1 MRRFTAFLRGH
12 LRANLGPLALGAVGI
27 GGYAAAEL
35 LAPWPLKVILDN
47 VLLQKPL
54 PTLFHRLEGALRSR
68 PEFSI
73 VLLSSAILGIAAV
86 KGGFAYLQVFLTS
99 RIGYELVHKLRQE
112 LFRHLQRLS
121 LSFHHGTRA
130 GDLLAK
136 ITSDTSVLKD
146 VFASGLLE
154 LLGHALTLA
163 GMCAVL
169 IVLNGRL
176 ALIAAVTLPLLCW
189 TIFTIYRRGKR
200 SARRQREREGRVA
213 AHIGEVLHLTPLVR
227 AFARERLEEE
237 RFAKESAETLDESI
251 RTARVEAAAS
261 RTVELVNAFGVW
273 AAVLFGALLALWRE
287 ITPGDLLVFS
297 AYLSAMYKPLR
308 HLAKLSTQFSKA
320 MASAERIEQ
329 ILATEADDAN
339 RVGGIDPGCLRGDIE
354 FDNVTFSY
362 PGGTPV
368 LRNLSFRILPG
379 EHVALAG
386 GSGAGKSTI
395 ANLLLRF
402 YQPQSGV
409 IRVDGKDIREFD
421 GEAYRRQIG
430 LVMQDSLLFGAT
442 VAENLAYG
450 KPEATRAEIENAA
463 RWSAAHDFIAALP
476 NGYDTILTE
485 RAATLSG
492 GQRQRLCLT
501 RAFLKR
507 PSLLLLD
514 EPTAAVDA
522 ESASLIHQSIA
533 ALQRG
538 RTALM
543 IAHHFTH
550 MDQFDRVLVLR
561 NGQLAESGSHAE
573 LLHRK
578 GPYWE
583 LFQLQQIHGMEAVAR

>member
-1 MRRFTAFLRGH
+1 MTRFTAFLRSH
-12 LRANLGPLALGAVGI
+12 LRANFGPLALGAFGI

-35 LAPWPLKVILDN
+35 LAPWPLKLILDY

-54 PTLFHRLEGALRSR
+54 PSAFQGMEGALRSR
-68 PEFSI
+68 PELSI
-73 VLLSSAILGIAAV
+73 VVLSSAILAV
-86 KGGFAYLQVFLTS
+86 AMAKGGFAYLQVFLTS

-130 GDLLAK
+130 GELLAK

-146 VFASGLLE
+146 VFAGGLLE
-154 LLGHALTLA
+154 LLGHALTLV

-169 IVLNGRL
+169 VVLNGRL

-227 AFARERLEEE
+227 AFARERLEEA
-237 RFAKESAETLDESI
+237 RFARESAETLDESI

-261 RTVELVNAFGVW
+261 RTVELINAFGVW
-273 AAVLFGALLALWRE
+273 AAVLFGALLVLWRE

-308 HLAKLSTQFSKA
+308 NLAKLSTQFSKA

-329 ILATEADDAN
+329 ILATEADAAN
-339 RVGGIDPGCLRGDIE
+339 REGGIDPGCLRGDIE
-354 FDNVTFSY
+354 FDTVTFAY
-362 PGGTPV
+362 PGGPQV
-368 LRNLSFRILPG
+368 LRNLSFRIFPG

-395 ANLLLRF
+395 AALLLRF
-402 YQPQSGV
+402 YEPQSGT

-430 LVMQDSLLFGAT
+430 IVMQDSLLFGAT

-450 KPEATRAEIENAA
+450 KPEASRLEIENAA
-463 RWSAAHDFIAALP
+463 KWAAAHDFIVALP

-485 RAATLSG
+485 RATTLSG

-514 EPTAAVDA
+514 EPTASIDA
-522 ESASLIHQSIA
+522 ESTALIHQSIA

-561 NGQLAESGSHAE
+561 KGQLAESGSHAE
-573 LLHRK
+573 LLGRK

-583 LFQLQQIHGMEAVAR
+583 LFQLQQSHGMEAVV